1 MAEATVA
8 VGQPA
13 AQGLFARAIGIIVSP
28 RDTYEKLV
36 AQPRVLGALLLVAI
50 AGAVLVGGFLM
61 TDVGR
66 RAWLDQAVT
75 SSERWTGQPM
85 SDQQYAQME
94 KMSSSGI
101 AAYLAIGQM
110 LIGTPLMLLVLA
122 GILFAVFNAVMG
134 GTATFKQL
142 YSVIVHSTFVW
153 VVGWIFVLPMNYF
166 RETMAS
172 PTNLSVLFPMLDEGT
187 FLNRLLGS
195 VDVFML
201 WWVFVLAIG
210 VGVLYR
216 RRTQPI
222 LLSFLSIYAVIAIAV
237 AAYLSSRGGGH

>member
-1 MAEATVA
+1 MAEVSIAP
-8 VGQPA
+8 GQNA
-13 AQGLFARAIGIIVSP
+13 AQGLVARAVGIIVSP
-28 RDTYEKLV
+28 RDTFLRLI
-36 AQPRVLGALLLVAI
+36 PRPRILGALLVVSLL
-50 AGAVLVGGFLM
+50 GAVLVGGFLM
-61 TDVGR
+61 TDIGK

-75 SSERWTGQPM
+75 SSERWTGQPV
-85 SDQQYAQME
+85 SDQQYTQME
-94 KMSSSGI
+94 KMSGI

-134 GTATFKQL
+134 GAATFKQL

-153 VVGWIFVLPMNYF
+153 VVGWIFVLPMNYM
-166 RETMAS
+166 RETMSS
-172 PTNLSVLFPMLDEGT
+172 PTNLSVLFPMLEEGT

-201 WWVFVLAIG
+201 WWVTVLAIG

-222 LLSFLSIYAVIAIAV
+222 LLSFLSVYGVIAIAV
-237 AAYLSSRGGGH
+237 AAYLSRGGSR